1 MMGKGRRDNEEAKGR
16 GIEKILQN
24 GTEALR
30 KVLEKREEVMKKN

>member
-1 MMGKGRRDNEEAKGR
+1 MMGKGRREKQGAKGR

-30 KVLEKREEVMKKN
+30 KVEEEREEVMKRN